1 MVKAI
6 KKCFL
11 KKLSIW
17 LALTKVAVWV
27 VNYQKKTIYI
37 YIYIYIREFIS
48 YLNQLLNNNN
58 DDDDDDDCRV
68 KGPNMLGLGS

>member
-11 KKLSIW
+11 KKLSVW

-27 VNYQKKTIYI
+27 VNYRKRQ

-48 YLNQLLNNNN
+48 YLNQLLNNND